1 VARFRQ
7 TENVD
12 AVSSE
17 QVARRVDFIPRQFFY
32 RPDALPATQ
41 PTASKHLKHSF
52 PGQLLNIDSEIL
64 NTGIAFSAAQRTFK
78 ISASHRYCF
87 ASLVTLPEQAQKTFR
102 RTCHKSLEH
111 FTAKCC

>member
-17 QVARRVDFIPRQFFY
+17 QVARRVDFIPHQFFY

-41 PTASKHLKHSF
+41 PTASKHLKHTF
-52 PGQLLNIDSEIL
+52 PGQLLNIESEIL
-64 NTGIAFSAAQRTFK
+64 NTGIALHSRLLSARSRF
-78 ISASHRYCF
+78 
-87 ASLVTLPEQAQKTFR
+87 PDQKPQ
-102 RTCHKSLEH
+102 KSLNR
-111 FTAKCC
+111 